1 MSTQEMNNLKFNF
14 NPRQPGKAP
23 IRKNQPFQPTQS
35 DFNKL
40 FALSTKD
47 SEL

>member
-1 MSTQEMNNLKFNF
+1 MSNQEINNLKFYF
-14 NPRQPGKAP
+14 NPRQPGKALV
-23 IRKNQPFQPTQS
+23 RKNPPLKPTQG

-40 FALSTKD
+40 FALSTKN